1 MVKNDY
7 TIDEILNAVNEL
19 QSLPKKKQNVSNENK
34 LDEDIPKNT
43 LRLIQEA
50 ENAQNK

>member
-1 MVKNDY
+1 MINNDY
-7 TIDEILNAVNEL
+7 TIEEILNAVNEL
-19 QSLPKKKQNVSNENK
+19 QNLSKKNQNVLNK
-34 LDEDIPKNT
+34 NDLDEDIPKNT